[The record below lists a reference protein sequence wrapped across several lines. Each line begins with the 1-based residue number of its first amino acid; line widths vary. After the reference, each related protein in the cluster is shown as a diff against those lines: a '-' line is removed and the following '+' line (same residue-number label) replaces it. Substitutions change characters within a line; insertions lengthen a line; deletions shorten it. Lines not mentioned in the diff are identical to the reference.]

1 MIYRMLSLLA
11 LDDVTQNTC
20 YKIIFIRPMVC
31 RGVSFLF
38 HSFIPHSQRV
48 IPTPSKTTDCNTS
61 SHKKLFLLKTE
72 YQNYS
77 SKTFL
82 EGFWHTFTKH
92 IILCRKASISS
103 IFTLFVISYIL
114 QHQGKPHSFDL
125 GQYPIPLQEKEWCV
139 LFLFKLFF
147 RNKNCSLLHTAH

>member
-1 MIYRMLSLLA
+1 MLSMLA

-20 YKIIFIRPMVC
+20 HKIIFIRLMVF

-38 HSFIPHSQRV
+38 HSVIPHSQRV
-48 IPTPSKTTDCNTS
+48 ITTPSKTTDCNTS

-72 YQNYS
+72 YQTYS

-82 EGFWHTFTKH
+82 EGFWPTFTKY
-92 IILCRKASISS
+92 IILCGKASISS
-103 IFTLFVISYIL
+103 IFALFVISSIL
-114 QHQGKPHSFDL
+114 HHQGKPHSFDL
-125 GQYPIPLQEKEWCV
+125 GQCPIPLQEKEGWV

-147 RNKNCSLLHTAH
+147 RNKTCSLLHTGH